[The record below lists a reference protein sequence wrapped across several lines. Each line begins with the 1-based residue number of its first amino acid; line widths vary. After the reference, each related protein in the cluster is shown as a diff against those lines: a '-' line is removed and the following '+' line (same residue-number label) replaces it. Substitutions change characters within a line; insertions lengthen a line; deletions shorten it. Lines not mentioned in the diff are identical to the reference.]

1 MSIHKLLDGLAPIG
15 LHPASQGYR
24 RFSWSPADLEM
35 RKWFSEQGKA
45 RDLAVLTDRNG
56 NLWAFHGD
64 PDADHLVCTGS
75 HLDSVPDGGAYDG
88 PLGIASAFAALDVLM
103 ARGLHPQRALA
114 IVAFT
119 EEEGARF
126 GVACLGSRLLTG
138 AIEPSLARSLVD
150 LDGITL
156 SDAMTAAGLDPDRIG
171 PEPEVISRINS
182 FVELHI
188 EQGRALDV
196 LKRSVGIGS
205 GIWPHGRWR
214 IEFEGRADHAGTA
227 RMDDRDDPMVAFA
240 ATVARVTEEATRLGA
255 RSTFGR
261 VHVTPN
267 ATNAIPSRVTAWLDA
282 RASNQATLHQVLSQ
296 VDPSIRI
303 TNESLTARVEFD
315 EGLRKRL
322 TELLERPPP
331 MATAAGHDAG
341 ILASAGVPAAM
352 LFVRNPS
359 GVSHSPG
366 ESATPEDCEAGVEA
380 LAAVL
385 ADLAEFK

>member
-1 MSIHKLLDGLAPIG
+1 MAPIG
-15 LHPASQGYR
+15 LDPTSRGYR

-35 RKWFSEQGKA
+35 RKWFNEQGKA

-64 PDADHLVCTGS
+64 PDAEQLVCTGS
-75 HLDSVPDGGAYDG
+75 HLDSVPDGGAFDG
-88 PLGIASAFAALDVLM
+88 PLGIASAFAALDLLM
-103 ARGLHPQRALA
+103 DKGLRPQRGLA

-138 AIEPSLARSLVD
+138 AIEPIKAKSLVD
-150 LDGITL
+150 SDGISL
-156 SDAMTAAGLDPDRIG
+156 GDAMAAAGLDPEKMG
-171 PEPEVISRINS
+171 PEADVMSRISS

-196 LKRSVGIGS
+196 LKRPVGIGS

-214 IEFEGRADHAGTA
+214 IEFDGRADHAGTA
-227 RMDDRDDPMVAFA
+227 RMEDRDDPMVAFA
-240 ATVARVTEEATRLGA
+240 STVVRVTEEATRLGA

-261 VHVTPN
+261 VRVTPN

-282 RASNQATLHQVLSQ
+282 RASSQATLHQVLSQ

-303 TNESLTARVEFD
+303 VNESLSPRVEFD
-315 EGLRKRL
+315 EVLRKRL
-322 TELLERPPP
+322 TELLDRPPSL
-331 MATAAGHDAG
+331 ATAAGHDAG
-341 ILASAGVPAAM
+341 ILASAGVPTAM
-352 LFVRNPS
+352 LFVRNPT
-359 GVSHSPG
+359 GVSHSPDEG
-366 ESATPEDCEAGVEA
+366 ATPDDCRAGVEA

-385 ADLAEFK
+385 TDLAEFK